1 MKGLPTPR
9 QIQRWFPSCWSEI
22 AGNSEVVETWKNFIA
37 NGLCNALFT
46 GPSRSGKTRATRLG
60 IRALLC
66 PNRTGLLSPCGKCSA
81 CKATDEGR
89 TVHAGVFR
97 AMTGSEYSFYPVDCE
112 TVTADELDS
121 LHTEV
126 KFENET
132 TVIYLDE
139 VAALRRRRLEGRLLK
154 VIDETKA
161 IWISSAISLKR
172 EKGKRKGE
180 WTERLSKEMKGRF
193 AIKVGTSLPHP
204 DDFYTWIEG
213 MARAWKIVILEP
225 ATTIPL
231 MVKRSRC
238 RVGYVVNMFAE
249 AATRNDRSIGPDD
262 VLDFNLD
269 TKD

>member
-1 MKGLPTPR
+1 MNELPTPQ
-9 QIQRWFPSCWSEI
+9 QIRRWFPGCWTEI
-22 AGNSEVVETWKNFIA
+22 AGNSKVIETWKNFIA

-46 GPSRSGKTRATRLG
+46 GLNGSGKTRAISLG

-66 PNRTGLLSPCGKCSA
+66 PNRTELLSPCGKCPA
-81 CKATDEGR
+81 CKATAEGR
-89 TVHAGVFR
+89 TVHAGVFT
-97 AMTGSEYSFYPVDCE
+97 AITGSEYSFYPVDCE

-132 TVIYLDE
+132 TIIYLDE

-154 VIDETKA
+154 VIDETEA
-161 IWISSAISLKR
+161 IWIASAISLKR
-172 EKGKRKGE
+172 KKGSRKGE
-180 WTERLSKEMKGRF
+180 WTERLSKEMKRRF

-213 MARAWKIVILEP
+213 RARAWEIVILEP

-238 RVGYVVNMFAE
+238 RVGYVVNMFSA
-249 AATRNDRSIGPDD
+249 AATRNDRSIGPND
-262 VLDFNLD
+262 VKGFNLD
-269 TKD
+269 TED